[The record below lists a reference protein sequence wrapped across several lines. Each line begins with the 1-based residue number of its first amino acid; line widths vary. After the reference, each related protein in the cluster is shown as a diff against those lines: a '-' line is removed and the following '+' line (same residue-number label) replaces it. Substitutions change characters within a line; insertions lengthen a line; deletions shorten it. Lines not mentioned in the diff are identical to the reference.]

1 MGNAQQVEEQ
11 HFVEEV
17 GVAFERT
24 GLPRMAG
31 RILGSLF
38 ISDPP
43 YQSAVELADVL
54 QASKGS
60 ISTMTRHLI
69 QLGFIERFSMPGVRH
84 DYFQLRTN
92 AWEKLIGHGLEDK
105 IRICRQLAEHG
116 LELLAGKPPVTR
128 KWLTEMR
135 DIYAFLDKELPVLI
149 GRWEQKRNKGKI
161 SVK

>member
-17 GVAFERT
+17 GIVFEHT

-31 RILGSLF
+31 RILGSLL

-43 YQSAVELADVL
+43 YQSAEELADVL

-69 QLGFIERFSMPGVRH
+69 QFGFIERFSMHGVRH
-84 DYFQLRTN
+84 DYFQIRKD
-92 AWEKLIGHGLEDK
+92 AWEKLIGHGLGDE
-105 IRICRQLAEHG
+105 IRMFLQLADHG
-116 LELLAGKPPVTR
+116 LELLAGKTPLTR

-135 DIYAFLDKELPVLI
+135 DIYSFLDKEFPALI
-149 GRWEQKRNKGKI
+149 GRWEQKRSKGKI